1 VAAKVVE
8 AVYLGQTIRYHLDA
22 GGQGFVAAAP
32 FVGPPHAIGETVH
45 LTWDE
50 ADVWPVA

>member
-1 VAAKVVE
+1 
-8 AVYLGQTIRYHLDA
+8 LDA
-22 GGQGFVAAAP
+22 GGTGFVAAAP
-32 FVGPPHAIGETVH
+32 FVGQPHAIGDSVS